1 MIIRSDDR
9 QALSWS
15 LAEIA
20 GMGRLE
26 FNNALLSDCDSL
38 LVRLR
43 DGILSSDCCVYVFI
57 HHICRRLKFDDGN
70 YSSFNLRRLLTTD
83 NAMSTFLRNYGI
95 TFKMTDKAIVPFLD
109 GRGINLVSSRSHFEA
124 NLTKRLLGANS
135 TTDTCVNG
143 FALGDSI
150 QNNSDFSYYS
160 ECPELIRM
168 LDHILPSLGLL
179 HGFREQS
186 STYLIS
192 YPVDVA
198 NVMLDGFEQASS
210 CGKVEE
216 LVRCYL
222 ERLIRGFGKDELIGA
237 DLGNVVLRV
246 GDDVDLSG
254 KGCVVRKCVNGR
266 LELLQDIT
274 QGMKCAQFSSFVS
287 D

>member
-9 QALSWS
+9 QALSRS

-43 DGILSSDCCVYVFI
+43 DRILSSDCCVYVFI

-150 QNNSDFSYYS
+150 QSNSDFSYYS

-222 ERLIRGFGKDELIGA
+222 ERLIRGFGKDELISA

-254 KGCVVRKCVNGR
+254 RGCAVRKYENGR
-266 LELLQDIT
+266 FELLQDNLSDL
-274 QGMKCAQFSSFVS
+274 KCI
-287 D
+287 

>member
-9 QALSWS
+9 QALSRS

-150 QNNSDFSYYS
+150 QNNSDFSYS
-160 ECPELIRM
+160 
-168 LDHILPSLGLL
+168 DSLG
-179 HGFREQS
+179 
-186 STYLIS
+186 
-192 YPVDVA
+192 
-198 NVMLDGFEQASS
+198 
-210 CGKVEE
+210 
-216 LVRCYL
+216 
-222 ERLIRGFGKDELIGA
+222 
-237 DLGNVVLRV
+237 
-246 GDDVDLSG
+246 
-254 KGCVVRKCVNGR
+254 NG
-266 LELLQDIT
+266 
-274 QGMKCAQFSSFVS
+274 
-287 D
+287 